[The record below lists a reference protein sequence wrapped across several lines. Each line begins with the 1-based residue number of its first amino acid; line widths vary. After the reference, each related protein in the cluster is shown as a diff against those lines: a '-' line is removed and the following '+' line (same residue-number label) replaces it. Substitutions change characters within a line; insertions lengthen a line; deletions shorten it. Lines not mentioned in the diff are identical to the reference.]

1 MTHVAYDH
9 SGLPMQSRHHD
20 DGYEYHITGTTRLGD
35 EVHSEY
41 GGRWLKCISV
51 GFHIQ
56 NNLRYRRQKV
66 MAKYT
71 DDQYSKAMEFLKLM
85 DFNSSDAIQLITLA
99 SAFGAKLESVNKEVS
114 NDNS

>member
-35 EVHSEY
+35 EVHSDY

-56 NNLRYRRQKV
+56 NSLRYRRPKA

-71 DDQYSKAMEFLKLM
+71 QEQYDAAMAFLKLL
-85 DFNSSDAIQLITLA
+85 DFNSADAIQLVTLA
-99 SAFGAKLESVNKEVS
+99 SAFGASLHYVNKEVK
-114 NDNS
+114 

>member
-1 MTHVAYDH
+1 
-9 SGLPMQSRHHD
+9 
-20 DGYEYHITGTTRLGD
+20 
-35 EVHSEY
+35 
-41 GGRWLKCISV
+41 
-51 GFHIQ
+51 
-56 NNLRYRRQKV
+56 

-99 SAFGAKLESVNKEVS
+99 SAFGATLESVNKEVS

>member
-9 SGLPMQSRHHD
+9 SGLLMQSRHHD

-35 EVHSEY
+35 EIYSDY
-41 GGRWLKCISV
+41 GGRWLKCISP

-56 NNLRYRRQKV
+56 NTLLYRRQKA

-71 DDQYSKAMEFLKLM
+71 DDQYSKAMALLKSL
-85 DFNSSDAIQLITLA
+85 DFNSADAIQLITLA
-99 SAFGAKLESVNKEVS
+99 SAFGASLQSVNEKVS
-114 NDNS
+114 NDSP

>member
-35 EVHSEY
+35 EVHSDY
-41 GGRWLKCISV
+41 GGRWLRCISV

-56 NNLRYRRQKV
+56 NNLRYRRPKT
-66 MAKYT
+66 MAKFT
-71 DDQYSKAMEFLKLM
+71 DDDYAKAMALLKAL
-85 DFNSSDAIQLITLA
+85 DFDLADAIQLITLA
-99 SAFGAKLESVNKEVS
+99 SAFGATLESINKEVT
-114 NDNS
+114 NDRA